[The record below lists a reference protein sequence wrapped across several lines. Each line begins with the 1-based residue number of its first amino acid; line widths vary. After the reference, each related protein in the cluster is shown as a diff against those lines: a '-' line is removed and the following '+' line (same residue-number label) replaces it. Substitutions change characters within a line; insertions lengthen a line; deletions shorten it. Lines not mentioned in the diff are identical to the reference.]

1 MLGCLNAVW
10 QHIESFERSASRSCT
25 TPEDCKLEV
34 LRFLGMLP
42 LARMNFRLD
51 VHPQVTCSDAS
62 MEGGGICVSMGT
74 TAYGSL
80 VAQGHLRGELPE
92 SRTGDMVLSIGLFD
106 GIGALRVALDLVGVQ
121 VIGHISVEKDWS
133 ARRVVEAH
141 YPGVITVETVEEIT
155 EAMVLAWATRFS
167 QASVVI
173 LGAGPPCQGVSG
185 LNYDRKGALKDA
197 RSSLFSHVPRVRG
210 LLKKTFVWCPVYTLM
225 ESVASMDVQDRDI
238 MSESIGQAPYLCNAG
253 TFTWCNRPR
262 LYWLDWEVSQELS
275 NAGTGPGDWSPREVT
290 LEGGQNIE
298 KVIRSGWLKVDPQ
311 QPFPT
316 FTTSRPRE
324 KPGRKPAGIQSCTNQ
339 DLQRWVADSHRFPP
353 YQYKEEHCVV
363 NRANLLRIPDVEERE
378 LMLGFPLHYTA
389 PCAAKNE
396 RRASWYVDTRLTL
409 LGNTWSVPVVAWFL
423 GQLLGTLGLTI
434 APTPQMILDRL
445 HPEEAEMTQG
455 RLVRLPLNTSRK
467 VSGDDSYPLA
477 FKLANLIS
485 IKGEDIMLSTPSTQM
500 VKFHRLR
507 ASVPSAL
514 WRWRIVAGWKWTQ
527 GKEHINSLELRAILT
542 SLRWRIEHQHHLR
555 VRMVHLTDSLVCLH
569 CLSRGRSSSRRL
581 RRTLSRINAL
591 LLASNAQPLWGYIHT
606 DQNPADKPSRWH
618 RRVRSK
624 FRHAA

>member
-1 MLGCLNAVW
+1 
-10 QHIESFERSASRSCT
+10 
-25 TPEDCKLEV
+25 
-34 LRFLGMLP
+34 
-42 LARMNFRLD
+42 MNFRKAA
-51 VHPQVTCSDAS
+51 P
-62 MEGGGICVSMGT
+62 
-74 TAYGSL
+74 
-80 VAQGHLRGELPE
+80 
-92 SRTGDMVLSIGLFD
+92 GDLVLSIGLFD

-155 EAMVLAWATRFS
+155 EAMVMAWATRFS

-197 RSSLFSHVPRVRG
+197 RSNLFSHVPRVRG

-275 NAGTGPGDWSPREVT
+275 NAGTVPGDWSPREVT
-290 LEGGQNIE
+290 LEGEQNIE

-363 NRANLLRIPDVEERE
+363 NRANLLRVPDVDERE

-434 APTPQMILDRL
+434 AATPQMIDPR
-445 HPEEAEMTQG
+445 P
-455 RLVRLPLNTSRK
+455 
-467 VSGDDSYPLA
+467 
-477 FKLANLIS
+477 
-485 IKGEDIMLSTPSTQM
+485 PS
-500 VKFHRLR
+500 
-507 ASVPSAL
+507 P
-514 WRWRIVAGWKWTQ
+514 
-527 GKEHINSLELRAILT
+527 
-542 SLRWRIEHQHHLR
+542 
-555 VRMVHLTDSLVCLH
+555 
-569 CLSRGRSSSRRL
+569 RSS
-581 RRTLSRINAL
+581 
-591 LLASNAQPLWGYIHT
+591 
-606 DQNPADKPSRWH
+606 
-618 RRVRSK
+618 
-624 FRHAA
+624 